1 MKKILLLICMLLPT
15 ITYAK
20 ITDENIKDLKY
31 ESSTSETASMNEI
44 YLEEEDYIIFLA
56 EQGIYRYDKHTYEF
70 KKVSF
75 GNWDTTIVPF
85 YGNYLTIS
93 RVYNYETKVNYNVLT
108 VLDSDLNVVE
118 QKELDLPGDNYYYGD
133 LYKDGDTIYLSSSN
147 SSNYYIVDK
156 DLNITLAETTPSE
169 AEITRVTREFSE
181 LIAKEDSS
189 LAVYNVEKN
198 NFGTFYVIVVKE
210 NTEEKILN
218 VEVREYDKDKNLISK
233 KNIYNDAYVPS
244 QYFSPDISYKKEKLE
259 DYYIEA
265 YAVDDV
271 SIINIYD
278 KENNLVKSLNPLP
291 EQDENPNGRALSLS
305 QSIGKIIA
313 ILPTNNGFYLVSS
326 SWTTNYPLTSTI
338 DETKNIPDAKGIVG
352 TTIFAKYSFD
362 YVINTITDGNGSIKC
377 EKVIAGNGEEVQ
389 FTIEPKEGYVLSVV
403 KVIDNEGNVVEF
415 NDYTFTMPNRNVVIE
430 AQFTKTPTE
439 EKNPETADI
448 AIIICIAIILS
459 GVTLTYLNVRKMSEL
474 V

>member
-1 MKKILLLICMLLPT
+1 MKKILLLLCMLLPT

-31 ESSTSETASMNEI
+31 ESSTSETASMNRT

-93 RVYNYETKVNYNVLT
+93 RVYNYETEVNYNVLT

-118 QKELDLPGDNYYYGD
+118 QKEIDLPGDYYYYGD

-156 DLNITLAETTPSE
+156 DLNITLATTTPSE
-169 AEITRVTREFSE
+169 AEITTVTREFSE

-198 NFGTFYVIVVKE
+198 SFGTFYVIVKKVDTE
-210 NTEEKILN
+210 NKPIK
-218 VEVREYDKDKNLISK
+218 VEVREYDTKKNLISTK
-233 KNIYNDAYVPS
+233 TIYDSTTS
-244 QYFSPDISYKKEKLE
+244 QNGFPESNLSYKKEKLE
-259 DYYIEA
+259 DYYVEA
-265 YAVDDV
+265 YVLGSE

-278 KENNLVKSLNPLP
+278 KENNLIKSFDAAPLS
-291 EQDENPNGRALSLS
+291 EENDARALVSNA
-305 QSIGKIIA
+305 IGRLIA
-313 ILPTNNGFYLVSS
+313 ILPTNNGFYLVAS
-326 SWTTNYPLTSTI
+326 SWTTDYPLTSTI
-338 DETKNIPDAKGIVG
+338 DETKNIPDAKGLVG

-362 YVINTITDGNGSIKC
+362 YVIDTITDGNGSIKC
-377 EKVIAGNGEEVQ
+377 EKVIAENGEEIK

-403 KVIDNEGNVVEF
+403 KVIDDEGNVVEF
-415 NDYTFTMPNRNVVIE
+415 NDYTFTMPSRNVVIE

-439 EKNPETADI
+439 EKNPETADM
-448 AIIICIAIILS
+448 AILICIAIILS
-459 GVTLTYLNVRKMSEL
+459 GVILTYLNVRKMSEL

>member
-1 MKKILLLICMLLPT
+1 MKKLLLVICMLLPT

-20 ITDENIKDLKY
+20 ITDENIKNLKY
-31 ESSTSETASMNEI
+31 ETSNSEVASMNRT
-44 YLEEEDYIIFLA
+44 YLEEKDYIIFLA

-75 GNWDTTIVPF
+75 GNCDTTIVPF

-93 RVYNYETKVNYNVLT
+93 RVYDNDTKVNYNVLT

-118 QKELDLPGDNYYYGD
+118 QKEVDLPGDYYYYGD

-189 LAVYNVEKN
+189 LTVYNVEKN
-198 NFGTFYVIVVKE
+198 NFGTFYVIVTKE
-210 NTEEKILN
+210 NTEEKTLS
-218 VEVREYDKDKNLISK
+218 VEVREYDKEKKLISK
-233 KNIYNDAYVPS
+233 KNIYNNVFES
-244 QYFSPDISYKKEKLE
+244 NQYFGAEISYKREKLE
-259 DYYIEA
+259 NYYIEA
-265 YAVDDV
+265 YAVDNE

-278 KENNLVKSLNPLP
+278 KDNNLVKSLEPLP
-291 EQDENPNGRALSLS
+291 KQEENTGRFLVES
-305 QSIGKIIA
+305 SIGRIIA
-313 ILPTNNGFYLVSS
+313 ILPTNNGFYLLGS

-338 DETKNIPDAKGIVG
+338 DETIYIPDAKGIVG
-352 TTIFAKYSFD
+352 FTTFAKYSFD
-362 YVINTITDGNGSIKC
+362 YVIDTITDGNGTIKC
-377 EKVIAGNGEEVQ
+377 EKIIAADGEEVQ

-403 KVIDNEGNVVEF
+403 KVIDNEGNVIEF
-415 NDYTFTMPNRNVVIE
+415 TDYKFTMPSTNVTIE
-430 AQFTKTPTE
+430 AEFIKTQTE
-439 EKNPETADI
+439 ETNPETSDT
-448 AIIICIAIILS
+448 AIIICLLIIIS
-459 GVTLTYLNVRKMSEL
+459 GIGLTYFNVRKMSKL